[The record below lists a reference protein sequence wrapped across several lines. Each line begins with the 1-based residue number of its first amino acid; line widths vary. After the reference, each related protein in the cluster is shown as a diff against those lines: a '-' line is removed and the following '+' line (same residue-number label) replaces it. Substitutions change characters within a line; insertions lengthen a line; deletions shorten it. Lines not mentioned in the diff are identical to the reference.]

1 MTLAIIF
8 SMLAGTSTPINTILF
23 ANFLQ
28 AMVHHAMH
36 LLNDDEFM
44 RAAQDFAVFN
54 VTVGI
59 LLVILSYA
67 ATVLMNIAAFNQV
80 YKIRQEYLKA
90 ALNQDFEYFDTHK
103 TGDFASKM
111 TE

>member
-1 MTLAIIF
+1 MV
-8 SMLAGTSTPINTILF
+8 LF
-23 ANFLQ
+23 ATQVINVDQFVR
-28 AMVHHAMH
+28 AM
-36 LLNDDEFM
+36 
-44 RAAQDFAVFN
+44 QDFAVYN
-54 VTVGI
+54 VVVGI
-59 LLVILSYA
+59 LLVALSYG

-80 YKIRQEYLKA
+80 YVIRQQYFKA